1 MDVSTIIGIVTIVVT
16 FICGFI
22 AKKLP
27 WFNNK
32 LIPIQNLAIG
42 LISGTIYFFMTKDIN
57 LVIISIGLG
66 AGGAY
71 DLVKNIKTILKKN
84 KWTIITI
91 FIKRST

>member
-1 MDVSTIIGIVTIVVT
+1 MDISTIIGTVTIIVT

-42 LISGTIYFFMTKDIN
+42 LISGTIYFLITKDIN

-66 AGGAY
+66 AY
-71 DLVKNIKTILKKN
+71 DLAKNIKNLLKKN
-84 KWTIITI
+84 K
-91 FIKRST
+91 

>member
-1 MDVSTIIGIVTIVVT
+1 MDVSTIIGTVTIIVT
-16 FICGFI
+16 FIWGFI

-32 LIPIQNLAIG
+32 LIPIQNIAIG
-42 LISGTIYFFMTKDIN
+42 HISGTIYFLMTKDIN

-71 DLVKNIKTILKKN
+71 DLAKNIKNLLKKN
-84 KWTIITI
+84 K
-91 FIKRST
+91 

>member
-1 MDVSTIIGIVTIVVT
+1 MEGSTIISVVTIVVT

-22 AKKLP
+22 AKKIP

-71 DLVKNIKTILKKN
+71 DLVKNTKNLLKKN
-84 KWTIITI
+84 K
-91 FIKRST
+91 

>member
-1 MDVSTIIGIVTIVVT
+1 MDVSTIIGTVTIIVT

-32 LIPIQNLAIG
+32 LIPIQTLAIG
-42 LISGTIYFFMTKDIN
+42 LISGTIYFFMTEDIN

-71 DLVKNIKTILKKN
+71 DLAKNIKTILKKN
-84 KWTIITI
+84 K
-91 FIKRST
+91 

>member
-1 MDVSTIIGIVTIVVT
+1 MDVSTIIGTVTIIVT

-42 LISGTIYFFMTKDIN
+42 LISGTIYFLMTKDIN

-71 DLVKNIKTILKKN
+71 DLAKNIKTLLKKN
-84 KWTIITI
+84 K
-91 FIKRST
+91 